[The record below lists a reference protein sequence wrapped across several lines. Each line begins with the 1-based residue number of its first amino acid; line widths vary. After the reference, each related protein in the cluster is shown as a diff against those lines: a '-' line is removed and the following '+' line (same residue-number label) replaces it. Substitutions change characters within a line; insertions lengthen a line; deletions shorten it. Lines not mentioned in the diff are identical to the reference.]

1 MTAGIGLLELAGGAL
16 IVFGI
21 FIAFM
26 GWALLPLIPFAIA
39 GAVYATVRYGV
50 PAVAHAAVVVEKKA
64 IQAAR
69 FALFP
74 LAVWALRAPMPAAVA
89 HGDGK
94 GER

>member
-1 MTAGIGLLELAGGAL
+1 MTAGIGLLELAGGTL

-26 GWALLPLIPFAIA
+26 GWAVLPLIPFAIA
-39 GAVYATVRYGV
+39 GAAYAMLRYGV

-64 IQAAR
+64 VQAAR
-69 FALFP
+69 FVLYP
-74 LAVWALRAPMPAAVA
+74 VAVWALRAPMPAAVA